1 MYKKTSVNGIS
12 KLKHRAIMEEAL
24 GRELL
29 TTEIVHHINR
39 DPTDNR
45 LENLQVL
52 SHKEHI
58 AIHREDII
66 HSTLARM
73 KKRMANRK
81 EEEMVRPRTILE
93 RTESFINSEG
103 FIKESPVDKVYIP
116 KIL

>member
-12 KLKHRAIMEEAL
+12 KLKHRAVMERAL

-52 SHKEHI
+52 SHQEHCE
-58 AIHREDII
+58 IHREDII
-66 HSTLARM
+66 KATRERMAR
-73 KKRMANRK
+73 RMEANRK
-81 EEEMVRPRTILE
+81 EERTRPRIILE
-93 RTESFINSEG
+93 RKELFINNDG
-103 FIKESPVDKVYIP
+103 FVKESPVGGTYIP
-116 KIL
+116 EIL

>member
-1 MYKKTSVNGIS
+1 MYKKTSVNGVQ
-12 KLKHRAIMEEAL
+12 KLKHRAIIEEAL

-52 SHKEHI
+52 SHKEHT

-66 HSTLARM
+66 QSMMARM
-73 KKRMANRK
+73 KKRMADRK
-81 EEEMVRPRTILE
+81 EEENIRPRTILE
-93 RTESFINSEG
+93 RTESFINNEG

-116 KIL
+116 EIL

>member
-1 MYKKTSVNGIS
+1 MYKKTSVNGIP
-12 KLKHRAIMEEAL
+12 KLKHRAVMEEAL

-29 TTEIVHHINR
+29 TTEVVHHINR

-52 SHKEHI
+52 SHKEHT

-66 HSTLARM
+66 QLTMERM

-81 EEEMVRPRTILE
+81 EEEKIRPRTILE
-93 RTESFINSEG
+93 RTESFINNEG

-116 KIL
+116 EIL